1 MTSRRLRFATFLTS
15 ALLLVGALGFTSG
28 WPAGSPTAPPPV
40 TETFLVRGWLTATGF
55 SAACRT
61 PGDRARA
68 LTSWVEARQGG
79 PFVTS
84 LVRRAFA
91 ETPGCRVLAFRAG
104 PNLIVTAGKNFLV
117 DAWQNSVELEIMKYH
132 GVGIG
137 TAAAVV
143 GDTALQT
150 ESTTILNPDST
161 RATGSLAEGASANIF
176 RSVGTVS
183 FDGSGAIT
191 EWGLFSQAATGGGT
205 LWSRVVFAAINV
217 ASGDSIQFTY
227 EVTIG

>member
-1 MTSRRLRFATFLTS
+1 MTSRRLPFAAFLTS

-40 TETFLVRGWLTATGF
+40 KETFLVRGWLTATGF

-61 PGDRARA
+61 SGDRTRA
-68 LTSWVEARQGG
+68 VASWVEQRTGG

-84 LVRRAFA
+84 LVTRAFA
-91 ETPGCRVLAFRAG
+91 ESPGCRVTALRRG